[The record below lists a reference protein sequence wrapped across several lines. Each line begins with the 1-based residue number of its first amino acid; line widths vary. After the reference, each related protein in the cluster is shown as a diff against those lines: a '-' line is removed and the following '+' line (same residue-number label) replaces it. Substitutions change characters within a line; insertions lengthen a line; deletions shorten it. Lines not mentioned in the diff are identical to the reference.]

1 MKPEGPCSGHRG
13 EIPCAG
19 LVVLEYLLNISYEF
33 SHGKT
38 SKEDS

>member
-13 EIPCAG
+13 EIPCTG
-19 LVVLEYLLNISYEF
+19 LVVLEFLLNISY
-33 SHGKT
+33 GKT